1 MGMAMDMDAFYGG
14 SVISPRLREKYG
26 CGAMVAQVFEKE
38 NKVRLDV
45 ESAFAESREITY
57 CGGNFW
63 LSARKGIFHFAP
75 KERINYIKNQTR
87 KL

>member
-26 CGAMVAQVFEKE
+26 CGALVAQVFEKE

-57 CGGNFW
+57 IGWICG
-63 LSARKGIFHFAP
+63 AVDPI
-75 KERINYIKNQTR
+75 IQYIHDSN
-87 KL
+87 LDHVE